1 MFLLLLFTFFQ
12 IETYSID
19 NGYYVLVDS
28 PKDGITFSSYRLSN
42 PERIVLEI
50 NGTFESSFSNLSTPV
65 IKVEKSERKDFTR
78 VIFYVEEK
86 SFYTVLNRGN
96 QILIGFRDKL
106 FLDHEDFDA
115 IAEMIEKQINIKIA
129 EEVEP
134 EPEKEIVKKKTD
146 ESELVS
152 IMMQELEINRQR
164 VEEEKRKLAELEKQR
179 IEEEKRKR
187 AELERQRIEEE
198 KQKLAELEK
207 QRIEEE
213 KRKLAELERQRIEE
227 EKQKL
232 AELERQRIEEEKQK
246 LAELEKQRIEEEKR
260 RRAEIEKIE
269 SEKERKRQLALEKQ
283 RIEEEKR
290 RLAELE
296 RQRIEEEKRRLAEL
310 ERQRIEEEKRRLAE
324 LERQRIEEEKRR
336 LAELERQR
344 IEEEKRKLAELE
356 RQRIEEEKR
365 RLAELERQRIEE
377 EKQKLAELERQRIEE
392 EKRRLAE
399 LAQRQEKRKFE
410 DIPQKKAVRTEDGTI
425 RQLPVV
431 KVGEKSEMDEKISR
445 LPVRKV
451 GERGALKNL
460 LFRKFAEFSRV
471 SLEITGDIDYQFR
484 EIKGGFVIDVRNFG
498 KIPQHVLN
506 IIDTRAFNAEV
517 EYIYPKRV
525 DDIFKI
531 YIKAD
536 PGTAVRKSEDGNII
550 NLDFFVPTIQ

>member
-12 IETYSID
+12 IETFSVGE
-19 NGYYVLVDS
+19 GYFVLIDS
-28 PKDGITFSSYRLSN
+28 PKDGTTFSSYRLSN

-50 NGTFESSFSNLSTPV
+50 NGSLKETFSNLSPPV
-65 IKVEKSERKDFTR
+65 IKVEKTERSNFTR
-78 VIFYVEEK
+78 VIFHVEER

-96 QILIGFRDKL
+96 QILIGFRETI
-106 FLDHEDFDA
+106 FLDHEDFDS
-115 IAEMIEKQINIKIA
+115 IAGMLREYVKA
-129 EEVEP
+129 
-134 EPEKEIVKKKTD
+134 EKEVKPQPEMEVVEKKRD
-146 ESELVS
+146 ESELIS
-152 IMMQELEINRQR
+152 IMMKEREVSRKR
-164 VEEEKRKLAELEKQR
+164 AEEEKRRLAELER
-179 IEEEKRKR
+179 
-187 AELERQRIEEE
+187 
-198 KQKLAELEK
+198 

-227 EKQKL
+227 EKRKL
-232 AELERQRIEEEKQK
+232 AELERQRIEEEKRR
-246 LAELEKQRIEEEKR
+246 LAELERQRIEEEKQR
-260 RRAEIEKIE
+260 LAELERQRIEE
-269 SEKERKRQLALEKQ
+269 EKQRLEELERQ

-290 RLAELE
+290 RLAEIRKIESEKERERLLELE

-356 RQRIEEEKR
+356 RQRIEEEKQ
-365 RLAELERQRIEE
+365 RLEELERQRIEE
-377 EKQKLAELERQRIEE
+377 EKLRLAELERQRIEE
-392 EKRRLAE
+392 EKRRLA
-399 LAQRQEKRKFE
+399 QKQEKRKRE
-410 DIPQKKAVRTEDGTI
+410 DIPHKKAVRTEDGEI
-425 RQLPVV
+425 RHLTVV
-431 KVGEKSEMDEKISR
+431 KAEKKSEMSEKISK

-460 LFRKFAEFSRV
+460 SFRKFAEFSRV

-498 KIPQHVLN
+498 KIPQHVLH

-531 YIKAD
+531 YIKAE
-536 PGTAVRKSEDGNII
+536 PGIAVRKSEDGNIV
-550 NLDFFVPTIQ
+550 NLDFFVPTIK